1 MPAPTRGSGLLYGG
15 FQGPKAALI
24 QQILSSA
31 EKFPQVQQSKIQEL
45 LWAIIARARFKDLT
59 NERKQLAVLL
69 APKEVALWQAD
80 VIMNFPQK
88 LLKDAVDK
96 LPPEAK
102 MIFEA
107 EQKLRDA
114 FHDRTGLAFEELERI
129 AVPNVE
135 TPKTSIPVGRWSY
148 HKGGFFTRMIA
159 SGYQKTHLEVL
170 VPRKYRLNR
179 DAFGRITHWEDADGY
194 TIDTEYAPNPP
205 FTIPDAPGLKGW
217 LFKSVTYA
225 SPDGQRY
232 QVKDKGWVM
241 SGRPAGPTRQSGL
254 VFVGRDLYC
263 QGRIIS
269 IQEWQEQRD
278 RANAWRNWYDSFRR
292 QLGLD
297 PPRQSDEDDVTD
309 LGHYGEGLR
318 TIGGSPEDR
327 LEWIAEHHRR
337 QNESLADATRI
348 IAGLGEDPA
357 YDPSGDIALPGNAGA
372 QRLGLSG
379 RGL

>member
-24 QQILSSA
+24 QRILGNA
-31 EKFPQVQQSKIQEL
+31 EKFPIAKQDKIQEL
-45 LWAIIARARFKDLT
+45 LWAIIARARFKDLH
-59 NERKQLAVLL
+59 NDRKQLAVLL

-80 VIMNFPQK
+80 SIMNFPQK
-88 LLKDAVDK
+88 LMQDAINK

-102 MIFEA
+102 AIFEA

-114 FHDRTGLAFEELERI
+114 FHDSTGLSFEQLERI

-135 TPKTSIPVGRWSY
+135 TPKTNIPVGRWSY

-159 SGYQKTHLEVL
+159 NGYAKTHLEVL
-170 VPRKYRLNR
+170 VPRKYKLRR
-179 DAFGRITHWEDADGY
+179 DTFGRITHWEDADGF
-194 TIDTEYAPNPP
+194 TIDTEYASNPP
-205 FTIPDAPGLKGW
+205 FTIPDAPGLKAW

-225 SPDGQRY
+225 APDGKRHTIRDQ
-232 QVKDKGWVM
+232 GWTM
-241 SGRPAGPTRQSGL
+241 TGTPTGPTRQSSL
-254 VFVGRDLYC
+254 IFTGRDVYC
-263 QGRIIS
+263 QGRIIP
-269 IQEWQEQRD
+269 IRELQEQRD
-278 RANAWRNWYDSFRR
+278 RANAWRDWYHSFRR

-297 PPRQSDEDDVTD
+297 PPRGGDEDDVTD

-318 TIGGSPEDR
+318 TVAGSPEDR

-337 QNESLADATRI
+337 QNESLADATRLLD
-348 IAGLGEDPA
+348 GLGRDPE

-379 RGL
+379 RGF